1 MLADFPLMLA
11 SIIACVLKL
20 LYSHFLCSCSALSS
34 YHLYCLQAAR
44 TYLERKFE
52 EFESCSLD
60 QLIRHSLQVWLL
72 AFEMLDKIGRPVH
85 AFAVV
90 HATPVTS
97 PVKSR
102 CMGHMRQM
110 YCVVICRRFLPACQ
124 RVT

>member
-1 MLADFPLMLA
+1 MLAAFLLMLA
-11 SIIACVLKL
+11 STIACVVKAMHPHSLPT
-20 LYSHFLCSCSALSS
+20 CSALSS

-97 PVKSR
+97 PVNL
-102 CMGHMRQM
+102 G
-110 YCVVICRRFLPACQ
+110 AWN
-124 RVT
+124 T